1 MRLTLTIELF
11 TSTNRHFSSNI
22 LINYMKFQIWEN
34 KYANKT
40 NTDLHTIMTFLRLI
54 KINRCILL
62 RNLIDY
68 VTR

>member
-1 MRLTLTIELF
+1 MG
-11 TSTNRHFSSNI
+11 
-22 LINYMKFQIWEN
+22 
-34 KYANKT
+34 KYANKK